1 MEKFEKKDYPFRAL
15 DGRYYASMDD
25 VERAN
30 KTYWDYKNPKIINK
44 MDEMFNAPLTQ
55 KDLERIAASPT
66 YLELIAL
73 IEERFAISTQIKRD
87 NPKTTKR

>member
-30 KTYWDYKNPKIINK
+30 KTYWDYKNPKI
-44 MDEMFNAPLTQ
+44 
-55 KDLERIAASPT
+55 
-66 YLELIAL
+66 
-73 IEERFAISTQIKRD
+73 
-87 NPKTTKR
+87 TKR